1 VDRAKRWELIVLLGA
16 LTAFAPM
23 SIDMYLPALPTLERE
38 FAAST
43 AEVQRTIATFFLGFA
58 CGQALYGPVIDRFG
72 RRAPLYVSLSVF
84 VAASIG
90 CALAPSIESLAVL
103 RLVQALGACAG
114 TVVARAVVRDVFP
127 PEEAPRIYAS
137 LMLVMGAAPMLAP
150 LIGGQVLVALGWEAI
165 FWVLAGFGALCLLA
179 AHFRLPETH
188 RGDST
193 RSLALGHVLASYGR
207 LLADRCYM
215 GYALT
220 GGASMGGLFA
230 YIAGSP
236 FVFIELNGVPAED
249 FGWFFGGNA
258 AGFVVAAQINHRL
271 LRWMTSNTVLRCA
284 TIVQAAAG
292 LILLGAAATGIGGL
306 AGLAIPLF
314 VFVASFGF
322 VLPNSTALA
331 MAPHG
336 RAAGFA
342 SALLGTMQFAIA
354 ALAATAVGLIH
365 DGTAVPMAGLIALA
379 GVLGLAINRL
389 LTRGSPAATEL
400 PATLP
405 VDPDR

>member
-23 SIDMYLPALPTLERE
+23 SIDMYLPALPTLERV

-72 RRAPLYVSLSVF
+72 RRPPLYVALSVF
-84 VAASIG
+84 IAASIG
-90 CALAPSIESLAVL
+90 CALAPTIESLAVM
-103 RLVQALGACAG
+103 RLLQALGACAG
-114 TVVARAVVRDVFP
+114 TVVSRAVVRDVFP
-127 PEEAPRIYAS
+127 PEEAPRVYAA

-165 FWVLAGFGALCLLA
+165 FWILAGFGTLCLLA
-179 AHFRLPETH
+179 AHFGLPETH
-188 RGDST
+188 KGDST
-193 RSLALGHVLASYGR
+193 RPLSLGHVMAGYWR
-207 LLADRCYM
+207 LLTHRHYM

-236 FVFIELNGVPAED
+236 FVFIELNDVPAED

-271 LRWMTSNTVLRCA
+271 LRWWTSNTVLRGA
-284 TIVQAAAG
+284 TIVQAATG
-292 LILLGAAATGIGGL
+292 LLLLGAAATGAGGV
-306 AGLAIPLF
+306 AGLAVPLF

-336 RAAGFA
+336 QAAGFA

-354 ALAATAVGLIH
+354 ALAATAVGAIH

-379 GVLGLAINRL
+379 AALGLAVNRL
-389 LTRGSPAATEL
+389 LAPSGR
-400 PATLP
+400 PATGARP
-405 VDPDR
+405 TEPGT